1 MVGPEKSLV
10 AARLSQN
17 LPQATLV
24 DSQLGY
30 SPAMPWMEKNMA
42 RKPSPDASDNAA
54 LKDHIRDS
62 ANHIWLAGLGA
73 FAKAQQEGGKVFE
86 SLIKD
91 GLHMQQQTQQVAEEK
106 IAQATH
112 TMSNLASQFTERAG
126 GSWDRLET
134 LFEQRVAKA
143 MHRLGWPSA
152 DDVAALHARIAAL
165 EQALA
170 NTKPAKTAAPAKR
183 PTAQRAATQGPVA
196 KTAKPVATP
205 TRTASRSKR
214 SPQR

>member
-1 MVGPEKSLV
+1 
-10 AARLSQN
+10 
-17 LPQATLV
+17 
-24 DSQLGY
+24 
-30 SPAMPWMEKNMA
+30 MA
-42 RKPSPDASDNAA
+42 RKPSPEASDNAA

-152 DDVAALHARIAAL
+152 DDVAALPDGDDRSV
-165 EQALA
+165 
-170 NTKPAKTAAPAKR
+170 R
-183 PTAQRAATQGPVA
+183 PEPRRVDAHDYRRCLILLWCACLRLHDQ
-196 KTAKPVATP
+196 
-205 TRTASRSKR
+205 
-214 SPQR
+214 

>member
-1 MVGPEKSLV
+1 
-10 AARLSQN
+10 
-17 LPQATLV
+17 
-24 DSQLGY
+24 
-30 SPAMPWMEKNMA
+30 MA
-42 RKPSPDASDNAA
+42 RKPSPDVSDNAA

-73 FAKAQQEGGKVFE
+73 FAKAQQEGSKVFD

-170 NTKPAKTAAPAKR
+170 QGKPAKAAAPAKR
-183 PTAQRAATQGPVA
+183 P
-196 KTAKPVATP
+196 
-205 TRTASRSKR
+205 ASRSTTTTTKGAQSAKPAATKARAARPSSR

>member
-1 MVGPEKSLV
+1 
-10 AARLSQN
+10 
-17 LPQATLV
+17 
-24 DSQLGY
+24 
-30 SPAMPWMEKNMA
+30 MA
-42 RKPSPDASDNAA
+42 RKPSPDATDTAA

-112 TMSNLASQFTERAG
+112 TMSTLASQFTERAG

-152 DDVAALHARIAAL
+152 DDVAALHARVAAL
-165 EQALA
+165 EQALSQGKHA
-170 NTKPAKTAAPAKR
+170 QSAAPTQPSTAKRAPAKR
-183 PTAQRAATQGPVA
+183 AAPPRPAATTPASKKSKPAATQA
-196 KTAKPVATP
+196 RAARRTKPSP
-205 TRTASRSKR
+205 KR
-214 SPQR
+214 

>member
-1 MVGPEKSLV
+1 
-10 AARLSQN
+10 
-17 LPQATLV
+17 
-24 DSQLGY
+24 
-30 SPAMPWMEKNMA
+30 MEKTMA
-42 RKPSPDASDNAA
+42 RKPSPDAPDNAA

-170 NTKPAKTAAPAKR
+170 HTKPIKATPAPAKR
-183 PTAQRAATQGPVA
+183 QATKPTVTKRSATQRAATTGQRVKG
-196 KTAKPVATP
+196 AKPIATP
-205 TRTASRSKR
+205 TRTASRSTR

>member
-1 MVGPEKSLV
+1 MS
-10 AARLSQN
+10 N
-17 LPQATLV
+17 
-24 DSQLGY
+24 
-30 SPAMPWMEKNMA
+30 
-42 RKPSPDASDNAA
+42 
-54 LKDHIRDS
+54 
-62 ANHIWLAGLGA
+62 
-73 FAKAQQEGGKVFE
+73 
-86 SLIKD
+86 
-91 GLHMQQQTQQVAEEK
+91 
-106 IAQATH
+106 

-170 NTKPAKTAAPAKR
+170 QGKPAKAAAPAQR
-183 PTAQRAATQGPVA
+183 PTAKRPATRSTATTTKGAQS
-196 KTAKPVATP
+196 AKPVDKKA
-205 TRTASRSKR
+205 RAASRQSR

>member
-1 MVGPEKSLV
+1 
-10 AARLSQN
+10 
-17 LPQATLV
+17 
-24 DSQLGY
+24 
-30 SPAMPWMEKNMA
+30 MA
-42 RKPSPDASDNAA
+42 RKPSPEVSDNAA

-73 FAKAQQEGGKVFE
+73 FAKAQQEGSKVFD

-170 NTKPAKTAAPAKR
+170 AGKPAKAAAPAKR
-183 PTAQRAATQGPVA
+183 PTAKRP
-196 KTAKPVATP
+196 
-205 TRTASRSKR
+205 ASRSTTTTTKGAQSAKPAATKARAARPSSR

>member
-1 MVGPEKSLV
+1 
-10 AARLSQN
+10 
-17 LPQATLV
+17 
-24 DSQLGY
+24 
-30 SPAMPWMEKNMA
+30 MEKTMA
-42 RKPSPDASDNAA
+42 RKPSPDAPDNAA

-112 TMSNLASQFTERAG
+112 TMSTLASQFTERAG

-170 NTKPAKTAAPAKR
+170 QGTTTPALQRDDVIDDVHAPAAYR
-183 PTAQRAATQGPVA
+183 THLAMQMLAQACQAF
-196 KTAKPVATP
+196 
-205 TRTASRSKR
+205 
-214 SPQR
+214 

>member
-1 MVGPEKSLV
+1 
-10 AARLSQN
+10 
-17 LPQATLV
+17 
-24 DSQLGY
+24 
-30 SPAMPWMEKNMA
+30 MA
-42 RKPSPDASDNAA
+42 RTPSPDASDNAA

-112 TMSNLASQFTERAG
+112 TMSTLASQFTERAG

-134 LFEQRVAKA
+134 LYSSTIC
-143 MHRLGWPSA
+143 PS
-152 DDVAALHARIAAL
+152 DCLFKISTDK
-165 EQALA
+165 
-170 NTKPAKTAAPAKR
+170 KPT
-183 PTAQRAATQGPVA
+183 
-196 KTAKPVATP
+196 
-205 TRTASRSKR
+205 SYN
-214 SPQR
+214 PQRLLAVPSWIK

>member
-1 MVGPEKSLV
+1 
-10 AARLSQN
+10 
-17 LPQATLV
+17 
-24 DSQLGY
+24 
-30 SPAMPWMEKNMA
+30 MA
-42 RKPSPDASDNAA
+42 RKPSPDAPDNAA

-112 TMSNLASQFTERAG
+112 TMSTLASQFTERAG

-170 NTKPAKTAAPAKR
+170 HTKPTKAAAPAKR
-183 PTAQRAATQGPVA
+183 PTTQRPAAKSTATTTKGS
-196 KTAKPVATP
+196 KSAKPPASTKARAT
-205 TRTASRSKR
+205 RQTAR

>member
-1 MVGPEKSLV
+1 
-10 AARLSQN
+10 
-17 LPQATLV
+17 
-24 DSQLGY
+24 
-30 SPAMPWMEKNMA
+30 MA
-42 RKPSPDASDNAA
+42 RKPSPDATDTAA

-112 TMSNLASQFTERAG
+112 TMGTLASQFTERAG

-170 NTKPAKTAAPAKR
+170 QSKPAKAVAPAKR
-183 PTAQRAATQGPVA
+183 PPAQRPAVKSAPTAKRAKSAKPAATQSLA
-196 KTAKPVATP
+196 ARRTP
-205 TRTASRSKR
+205 RK
-214 SPQR
+214 PQR

>member
-1 MVGPEKSLV
+1 
-10 AARLSQN
+10 
-17 LPQATLV
+17 
-24 DSQLGY
+24 
-30 SPAMPWMEKNMA
+30 MA

-62 ANHIWLAGLGA
+62 AKHIWLAGLRA
-73 FAKAQQEGGKVFE
+73 F
-86 SLIKD
+86 
-91 GLHMQQQTQQVAEEK
+91 
-106 IAQATH
+106 
-112 TMSNLASQFTERAG
+112 
-126 GSWDRLET
+126 
-134 LFEQRVAKA
+134 AKA

-152 DDVAALHARIAAL
+152 DDVAALHARITTL

-170 NTKPAKTAAPAKR
+170 NTKPAKTAAPAKRQATQPTVAKR

-205 TRTASRSKR
+205 TRAAIRSTR

>member
-1 MVGPEKSLV
+1 
-10 AARLSQN
+10 
-17 LPQATLV
+17 
-24 DSQLGY
+24 
-30 SPAMPWMEKNMA
+30 MA
-42 RKPSPDASDNAA
+42 HKPSPDASDNAA

-73 FAKAQQEGGKVFE
+73 FAKAQQEGSKVFD

-170 NTKPAKTAAPAKR
+170 PGKPAKAAAPAKR
-183 PTAQRAATQGPVA
+183 PTAKRPASTSAATTPKGAQSAKPAATKSRAARP
-196 KTAKPVATP
+196 
-205 TRTASRSKR
+205 SSR

>member
-1 MVGPEKSLV
+1 
-10 AARLSQN
+10 
-17 LPQATLV
+17 
-24 DSQLGY
+24 
-30 SPAMPWMEKNMA
+30 MENPMA
-42 RKPSPDASDNAA
+42 RKPSPADTDPAA
-54 LKDHIRDS
+54 LKGHIRDS

-73 FAKAQQEGGKVFE
+73 FAKAQQEGSKVFD

-112 TMSNLASQFTERAG
+112 TMSHLASQFTERAG

-165 EQALA
+165 EQTLA
-170 NTKPAKTAAPAKR
+170 QGTSTQGAPNAKHPATQRASAQSPAPQAPGAKRTKPAATKA
-183 PTAQRAATQGPVA
+183 RAAT
-196 KTAKPVATP
+196 KTT
-205 TRTASRSKR
+205 R

>member
-1 MVGPEKSLV
+1 
-10 AARLSQN
+10 
-17 LPQATLV
+17 
-24 DSQLGY
+24 
-30 SPAMPWMEKNMA
+30 MA
-42 RKPSPDASDNAA
+42 RKPSTDASDNAA

-73 FAKAQQEGGKVFE
+73 FAKAQQEGSKVFD

-170 NTKPAKTAAPAKR
+170 QGKPAKAAAPAKR
-183 PTAQRAATQGPVA
+183 PTAKRPASRSTATTTKGAQS
-196 KTAKPVATP
+196 AKPVAKKARAARP
-205 TRTASRSKR
+205 ISR

>member
-1 MVGPEKSLV
+1 
-10 AARLSQN
+10 
-17 LPQATLV
+17 
-24 DSQLGY
+24 
-30 SPAMPWMEKNMA
+30 MA
-42 RKPSPDASDNAA
+42 RTPSPDASDNAA

-91 GLHMQQQTQQVAEEK
+91 GMHMQQQTQQVAEEK

-112 TMSNLASQFTERAG
+112 TMSTLASQFTERAG

-170 NTKPAKTAAPAKR
+170 NTKPLKATAAPAKR
-183 PTAQRAATQGPVA
+183 QAAKPPVAKRPATQSAATKGPAA

-205 TRTASRSKR
+205 TRTASRSTR
-214 SPQR
+214 SPKR

>member
-1 MVGPEKSLV
+1 
-10 AARLSQN
+10 
-17 LPQATLV
+17 
-24 DSQLGY
+24 
-30 SPAMPWMEKNMA
+30 MA
-42 RKPSPDASDNAA
+42 RTTPPANDPAA

-112 TMSNLASQFTERAG
+112 TMSTLASQFTERAS

-143 MHRLGWPSA
+143 MQRLGWPSA

-170 NTKPAKTAAPAKR
+170 QSKPGKAAASAPKTTRKTSAAPTTGK
-183 PTAQRAATQGPVA
+183 QRAASKTSPA
-196 KTAKPVATP
+196 KSLPSKSATKAAKPKRATSP
-205 TRTASRSKR
+205 PSRST
-214 SPQR
+214 QR

>member
-1 MVGPEKSLV
+1 
-10 AARLSQN
+10 
-17 LPQATLV
+17 
-24 DSQLGY
+24 
-30 SPAMPWMEKNMA
+30 MA
-42 RKPSPDASDNAA
+42 RKPRPDATDTAA

-91 GLHMQQQTQQVAEEK
+91 GLHMQKQTQQVAEEK

-112 TMSNLASQFTERAG
+112 TMGTLASQFTERAG

-165 EQALA
+165 EKALA
-170 NTKPAKTAAPAKR
+170 NTKPAKAVASAKSPASKRTTATPLTTPTTAPKGAGAK
-183 PTAQRAATQGPVA
+183 A
-196 KTAKPVATP
+196 AKPVATP
-205 TRTASRSKR
+205 ARATRRTPR

>member
-1 MVGPEKSLV
+1 
-10 AARLSQN
+10 
-17 LPQATLV
+17 
-24 DSQLGY
+24 
-30 SPAMPWMEKNMA
+30 MA
-42 RKPSPDASDNAA
+42 RQPRPSTPDSAA

-112 TMSNLASQFTERAG
+112 TMSTLASQFTERAG

-170 NTKPAKTAAPAKR
+170 LTKPAKTAAPAKR
-183 PTAQRAATQGPVA
+183 PAAQPPATKRPTTPRAAAPGPAA
-196 KTAKPVATP
+196 KTAKSVATP
-205 TRTASRSKR
+205 KRTASRSTR
-214 SPQR
+214 HPQR

>member
-1 MVGPEKSLV
+1 
-10 AARLSQN
+10 
-17 LPQATLV
+17 
-24 DSQLGY
+24 
-30 SPAMPWMEKNMA
+30 MA
-42 RKPSPDASDNAA
+42 RKPRPDATDTAA

-112 TMSNLASQFTERAG
+112 TMSHLASQFTERAG

-170 NTKPAKTAAPAKR
+170 SIKPTQAAAPAKR
-183 PTAQRAATQGPVA
+183 PPTQRPVA
-196 KTAKPVATP
+196 KSTATTKKGAQSAKPTATKA
-205 TRTASRSKR
+205 RTASRTKPSA
-214 SPQR
+214 QR

>member
-1 MVGPEKSLV
+1 
-10 AARLSQN
+10 
-17 LPQATLV
+17 
-24 DSQLGY
+24 
-30 SPAMPWMEKNMA
+30 MA
-42 RKPSPDASDNAA
+42 RKPSPDAPDNAA

-126 GSWDRLET
+126 GSWDRVET

-152 DDVAALHARIAAL
+152 DDVAALHARMAAL

-170 NTKPAKTAAPAKR
+170 HGKLVKAAAPATR
-183 PTAQRAATQGPVA
+183 QAAKQPVA
-196 KTAKPVATP
+196 KPPAAKRGSRTGQGAKAAKPAT
-205 TRTASRSKR
+205 TQARAASRSPR

>member
-1 MVGPEKSLV
+1 
-10 AARLSQN
+10 
-17 LPQATLV
+17 
-24 DSQLGY
+24 
-30 SPAMPWMEKNMA
+30 MA
-42 RKPSPDASDNAA
+42 RKPSPDVSDNAA

-73 FAKAQQEGGKVFE
+73 FAKAQQEGSKVFD

-170 NTKPAKTAAPAKR
+170 ADKPAKAAAPAKR
-183 PTAQRAATQGPVA
+183 PTAKRPASRSTATATKGAQS
-196 KTAKPVATP
+196 AKPVAKKARAARP
-205 TRTASRSKR
+205 SSR

>member
-1 MVGPEKSLV
+1 
-10 AARLSQN
+10 
-17 LPQATLV
+17 
-24 DSQLGY
+24 
-30 SPAMPWMEKNMA
+30 MA
-42 RKPSPDASDNAA
+42 RKPSPDASDHAA

-73 FAKAQQEGGKVFE
+73 FAKAQQEGSKVFD

-170 NTKPAKTAAPAKR
+170 QGKPAKAAAPAKR
-183 PTAQRAATQGPVA
+183 PTAKRPASRSTATTTKGAQS
-196 KTAKPVATP
+196 AKPVAKKARAARP
-205 TRTASRSKR
+205 SSRN
-214 SPQR
+214 PQR

>member
-1 MVGPEKSLV
+1 
-10 AARLSQN
+10 
-17 LPQATLV
+17 
-24 DSQLGY
+24 
-30 SPAMPWMEKNMA
+30 MA

-73 FAKAQQEGGKVFE
+73 FAKAQQEGSKVFD

-170 NTKPAKTAAPAKR
+170 QAKPTQAAAPAKR
-183 PTAQRAATQGPVA
+183 PTTQRPAAKSTATKGA
-196 KTAKPVATP
+196 KSAKQPATTKARA
-205 TRTASRSKR
+205 TRQAAR

>member
-1 MVGPEKSLV
+1 
-10 AARLSQN
+10 
-17 LPQATLV
+17 
-24 DSQLGY
+24 
-30 SPAMPWMEKNMA
+30 MA
-42 RKPSPDASDNAA
+42 RKPSPEATDTAA

-91 GLHMQQQTQQVAEEK
+91 GLHMQQQTQQAAEEK

-112 TMSNLASQFTERAG
+112 TMSHLASQFTERAG

-170 NTKPAKTAAPAKR
+170 PIKPPQAAARAKR
-183 PTAQRAATQGPVA
+183 PPTQRPAAKSTATSKKGAQSAKPTATKVRATSRTKPSAQR
-196 KTAKPVATP
+196 
-205 TRTASRSKR
+205 
-214 SPQR
+214 

>member
-1 MVGPEKSLV
+1 
-10 AARLSQN
+10 
-17 LPQATLV
+17 
-24 DSQLGY
+24 
-30 SPAMPWMEKNMA
+30 MA
-42 RKPSPDASDNAA
+42 RKPSPDATDTAA

-134 LFEQRVAKA
+134 LFEQRVSKA

-152 DDVAALHARIAAL
+152 DDVAALHARMAAL

-170 NTKPAKTAAPAKR
+170 QVKPTQAAAPAKR
-183 PTAQRAATQGPVA
+183 QAA
-196 KTAKPVATP
+196 KKPVPKRDSRTGQGAKAP
-205 TRTASRSKR
+205 TTQARAASRSPR

>member
-1 MVGPEKSLV
+1 
-10 AARLSQN
+10 
-17 LPQATLV
+17 
-24 DSQLGY
+24 
-30 SPAMPWMEKNMA
+30 MA
-42 RKPSPDASDNAA
+42 RKPSPDATDTAA

-106 IAQATH
+106 IALATH
-112 TMSNLASQFTERAG
+112 TMSTLASQFTERAG

-143 MHRLGWPSA
+143 MNRLGWPSA

-170 NTKPAKTAAPAKR
+170 QGKPAQSAAPAQPSIAKRAPAKR
-183 PTAQRAATQGPVA
+183 AASPRPTATAPASKKSKPAATQA
-196 KTAKPVATP
+196 RAAR
-205 TRTASRSKR
+205 RTNPSPKR
-214 SPQR
+214 

>member
-1 MVGPEKSLV
+1 
-10 AARLSQN
+10 
-17 LPQATLV
+17 
-24 DSQLGY
+24 
-30 SPAMPWMEKNMA
+30 MA
-42 RKPSPDASDNAA
+42 RKPNPEATDNAA

-112 TMSNLASQFTERAG
+112 TMSHLASQFTERAG

-143 MHRLGWPSA
+143 LHRLGWPSA
-152 DDVAALHARIAAL
+152 DEVAALHARIDAL

-170 NTKPAKTAAPAKR
+170 PITPAPAAAPAKR
-183 PTAQRAATQGPVA
+183 PPTQRPAAKSTATTKKGAQSAKPTATKARAASRTKPSAQR
-196 KTAKPVATP
+196 
-205 TRTASRSKR
+205 
-214 SPQR
+214 

>member
-1 MVGPEKSLV
+1 
-10 AARLSQN
+10 
-17 LPQATLV
+17 
-24 DSQLGY
+24 
-30 SPAMPWMEKNMA
+30 MA
-42 RKPSPDASDNAA
+42 RKSSPDASDNAA

-73 FAKAQQEGGKVFE
+73 FAKAQQEGSKVFD

-170 NTKPAKTAAPAKR
+170 QGKPAKAAAPAKR
-183 PTAQRAATQGPVA
+183 PTAKRPATRSTATTTKGAQS
-196 KTAKPVATP
+196 AKPVDKKARAVRP
-205 TRTASRSKR
+205 SSR

>member
-1 MVGPEKSLV
+1 
-10 AARLSQN
+10 
-17 LPQATLV
+17 
-24 DSQLGY
+24 
-30 SPAMPWMEKNMA
+30 MA

-73 FAKAQQEGGKVFE
+73 FAKAQQEGSKVFD

-165 EQALA
+165 EQALDPG
-170 NTKPAKTAAPAKR
+170 KPAKAAAPAKR
-183 PTAQRAATQGPVA
+183 PTAKRPASTSAATTPKGAQSAKPAATKSRAARP
-196 KTAKPVATP
+196 
-205 TRTASRSKR
+205 SSR

>member
-1 MVGPEKSLV
+1 
-10 AARLSQN
+10 
-17 LPQATLV
+17 
-24 DSQLGY
+24 
-30 SPAMPWMEKNMA
+30 MEKNMA
-42 RKPSPDASDNAA
+42 RTPSPDASDNAA

-91 GLHMQQQTQQVAEEK
+91 GLHMQKQTQQVAEEK

-112 TMSNLASQFTERAG
+112 TMGTLASQFTERAG

-170 NTKPAKTAAPAKR
+170 NTKPAKATASAKSPASKRTTATRLTTPTTAPKGAGAK
-183 PTAQRAATQGPVA
+183 A
-196 KTAKPVATP
+196 AKPVATP
-205 TRTASRSKR
+205 ARATRRTPR

>member
-1 MVGPEKSLV
+1 
-10 AARLSQN
+10 
-17 LPQATLV
+17 
-24 DSQLGY
+24 
-30 SPAMPWMEKNMA
+30 MA

-73 FAKAQQEGGKVFE
+73 FAKAQQEGSKVFD

-170 NTKPAKTAAPAKR
+170 PGKPAKAATPAKR
-183 PTAQRAATQGPVA
+183 PTAKRP
-196 KTAKPVATP
+196 
-205 TRTASRSKR
+205 ASRSAATTPKGAQSAKPAATKSRAARPSSR

>member
-1 MVGPEKSLV
+1 
-10 AARLSQN
+10 
-17 LPQATLV
+17 
-24 DSQLGY
+24 
-30 SPAMPWMEKNMA
+30 MA

-73 FAKAQQEGGKVFE
+73 FAKAQQEGSKVFD

-165 EQALA
+165 EHALA
-170 NTKPAKTAAPAKR
+170 PGKPAKAAAPAKR
-183 PTAQRAATQGPVA
+183 PTAKRPASTSAATTPKGAQSAKPAATKSRAARP
-196 KTAKPVATP
+196 
-205 TRTASRSKR
+205 SSR

>member
-1 MVGPEKSLV
+1 
-10 AARLSQN
+10 
-17 LPQATLV
+17 
-24 DSQLGY
+24 
-30 SPAMPWMEKNMA
+30 MA
-42 RKPSPDASDNAA
+42 RTPSPDASDNAA

-91 GLHMQQQTQQVAEEK
+91 GMHMQQQTQQVAEEK

-112 TMSNLASQFTERAG
+112 TMSTLASQFTERAG

-170 NTKPAKTAAPAKR
+170 HTKPLKATAAPAKR
-183 PTAQRAATQGPVA
+183 QAAKPPVAKRPATQSAATKGPAA

-205 TRTASRSKR
+205 TRTASRSTR
-214 SPQR
+214 SPKR

>member
-1 MVGPEKSLV
+1 
-10 AARLSQN
+10 
-17 LPQATLV
+17 
-24 DSQLGY
+24 
-30 SPAMPWMEKNMA
+30 MA
-42 RKPSPDASDNAA
+42 RKPDPNATDTAA

-112 TMSNLASQFTERAG
+112 TMSTLASQFTERAG

-152 DDVAALHARIAAL
+152 DDVAALHARMTAL

-170 NTKPAKTAAPAKR
+170 QGKSASTTVRAQRPTVKRTAPTKPATTAPKAKVAKPAA
-183 PTAQRAATQGPVA
+183 TQARAATR
-196 KTAKPVATP
+196 TKPST
-205 TRTASRSKR
+205 TR
-214 SPQR
+214 